1 MIVYL
6 DVLLIENF
14 IVNLFLMYIT
24 AQTVRM
30 KPRISSLVLAALLGA
45 MYAIGAVLS
54 NFQYFFMVPL
64 KFIVA
69 IIMIFIVFR
78 KNKMLFII
86 KSSILF
92 ILFSMMLAGLCIFI
106 ELDNSISSIL
116 IFDRF
121 SYKILLS
128 AIMIIYII
136 IHRIITYISDRN
148 ELDNLIFDIEIVTEN
163 SSRKVRAF
171 FDTGNELREP
181 ATNLPVII
189 VEKGVLLEEEVSEK
203 NKFII
208 PYRVVNGDGG
218 KLEGFKPKYIKIHN
232 KEKVLERQVIIAIC
246 DNNLSSMNDYNALLS
261 RGIL

>member
-24 AQTVRM
+24 TQTVRM
-30 KPRISSLVLAALLGA
+30 RPKISTLILSALLGA
-45 MYAIGAVLS
+45 IYAVGAVLS

-64 KFIVA
+64 KFIAA

-78 KNKMLFII
+78 KNKILFII
-86 KSSILF
+86 KSSALF
-92 ILFSMMLAGLCIFI
+92 ILYSMLLAGLCIFI
-106 ELDNSISSIL
+106 ELDNNISGIL

-128 AIMIIYII
+128 SIMIIYII

-148 ELDNLIFDIEIVTEN
+148 ELENLIFDIEIITEN
-163 SSRKVRAF
+163 SSKSVRAF

-189 VEKGVLLEEEVSEK
+189 VEKGLLTQEETDEK

-218 KLEGFKPKYIKIHN
+218 KLEGFKPKYVKIHN
-232 KEKVLERQVIIAIC
+232 KETILERQVIIAFC
-246 DNNLSSMNDYNALLS
+246 EERLSSMNDYNALLS